1 VKGSGLSGFFW
12 VCFYG
17 DRKRFSSSSSSSFP
31 LKKKKKLEMRVN
43 KDQRSYLGLLILWFF
58 SLLLLESECFFLL
71 ATSRTSVSWMVDM
84 FTGSESSLQYGL
96 LSWRKSSY

>member
-1 VKGSGLSGFFW
+1 MRGSGLSGFFW

-17 DRKRFSSSSSSSFP
+17 DRERFSSSSFP
-31 LKKKKKLEMRVN
+31 KKKKKKLEMRVN

-84 FTGSESSLQYGL
+84 FRGSESSLQYGL

>member
-1 VKGSGLSGFFW
+1 
-12 VCFYG
+12 
-17 DRKRFSSSSSSSFP
+17 